1 MMLTPA
7 LTHSRHS
14 FSLITI
20 YFLIGAATGIVI
32 LLFSNL
38 SFQWMLF
45 GYVVLVFAILA
56 LLFKH
61 KVRFFQFLLIMS
73 LSIGRP
79 FLVGVPFDIHVGGA
93 QNIPELFL
101 SDIWLLILL
110 GIWAVSSIRK
120 PEHHNMHFQTIDY
133 FALLYILWS
142 LVSIVHAQN
151 YNYGF
156 FELLRLIRHFIL
168 YYYISRMIQSKK
180 DIQWIIFSLMSVLA
194 VQGVIAIYQ
203 YYGGQMPLGLFQEV
217 KHEVETTGAFRV
229 GGTLYGVSNLAQ
241 FLELLIPMALILAL
255 YMKHRAVK
263 IMSLFIAV
271 LGTTA
276 LIFTFSRG
284 ALLTL
289 AFASILII
297 CTPLYLGKKLDKSQ
311 IMMQSAGIV
320 IVLATLG
327 MLLKDEILLR
337 FITDTG
343 GTEHA
348 RIVMMQVALS
358 IIEKNPLFGI
368 GLNNYNEVM
377 SFYDMFMLLA
387 KPVYAVHNVY
397 LFIVSETGVP
407 GLITFVCIVGAIYK
421 KACFIIK
428 KQTGF
433 YACITSGLMIGI
445 TSYLL
450 IHCNL
455 TMGFKYA
462 MAIGNLLW
470 LQFGLIVAIERILRR
485 E

>member
-7 LTHSRHS
+7 LAHGRY
-14 FSLITI
+14 SLPATAI
-20 YFLIGAATGIVI
+20 YFLIGAGAGIVI

-45 GYVVLVFAILA
+45 GYFTLVFTVLA
-56 LLFKH
+56 LLFKR
-61 KVRFFQFLLIMS
+61 KTRFLQFLLIMS

-79 FLVGVPFDIHVGGA
+79 FLVGAPFDTHVGGA
-93 QNIPELFL
+93 QNIPEFFL
-101 SDIWLLILL
+101 SDVWLLILM
-110 GIWAVSSIRK
+110 GIWVVSSIRN
-120 PEHHNMHFQTIDY
+120 PERRNIQFQTIDF

-142 LVSIVHAQN
+142 LVSIIHSQN
-151 YNYGF
+151 YDYGF
-156 FELLRLIRHFIL
+156 YEILRLTRHFIL
-168 YYYISRMIQSKK
+168 YFYISRMIKSKE
-180 DIQWIIFSLMSVLA
+180 DVQWIIFSLLSVLA
-194 VQGVIAIYQ
+194 VQGIIAIYQ
-203 YYGGQMPLGLFQEV
+203 YYGGHLPLGLFHEV

-255 YMKHRAVK
+255 YMKHHAIK
-263 IMSLFIAV
+263 IMSLIIAV
-271 LGTTA
+271 LGTIA

-289 AFASILII
+289 AFASILIM
-297 CTPLYLGKKLDKSQ
+297 CTPLYLGQKLDKSKM
-311 IMMQSAGIV
+311 MMQAAGII
-320 IVLATLG
+320 IVLAALG
-327 MLLKDEILLR
+327 ILLKDEILLR

-348 RIVMMQVALS
+348 RVVMMQVALS
-358 IIEKNPLFGI
+358 IIKENPLFGI
-368 GLNNYNEVM
+368 GLNNYHQVM
-377 SFYDMFMLLA
+377 SYYDMFMLLA
-387 KPVYAVHNVY
+387 KPVHAVHNVY

-407 GLITFVCIVGAIYK
+407 GLIAFLCFVGAIYK
-421 KACFIIK
+421 KGCFILK
-428 KQTGF
+428 KQAGLYTF
-433 YACITSGLMIGI
+433 TACGLMIGI

-462 MAIGNLLW
+462 MPIGNLLW
-470 LQFGLIVAIERILRR
+470 LQFGLIAAMERILRR